1 VEDDYLISAEMDA
14 ELTSAG
20 FEVVGIATSANEAI
34 RMAMKEKPDVIIMDI
49 QLGIGIDGIEAA
61 KTIFNSSG
69 IRCIFA
75 SAYHNPETRRLAE
88 PFSPLGWLAKP
99 YTMTSL
105 IDAVRTALHD
115 LGRFDD

>member
-34 RMAMKEKPDVIIMDI
+34 RMAMKEKPDLIIMDI